1 MKIKVQIHTT
11 RTKQDTYG
19 NVYSVATITNPA
31 NGKSFSVKTVG
42 DNAVYILKRAFDCD
56 CSAIQRTE
64 HCTGSARLSSL
75 PDAIYL
81 NECDFT
87 DEWKKA
93 LRQIGYRKFAK

>member
-1 MKIKVQIHTT
+1 MKIKVSIHKT
-11 RTKQDTYG
+11 RTKRDTFG

-31 NGKSFSVKTVG
+31 NGKSFTVKTVG
-42 DNAVYILKRAFDCD
+42 DNVESILRRAFKCD
-56 CSAIQRTE
+56 WSAMQRTE

-93 LRQIGYRKFAK
+93 LRQIGYCKFAK